1 MDLLSDKEE
10 GRNMIP
16 EVFWEYFHISGGFG
30 DEQGV
35 QDETKEMLAAAE
47 EEGLRRMKENKK
59 YN

>member
-1 MDLLSDKEE
+1 
-10 GRNMIP
+10 MIP

-30 DEQGV
+30 DEQGA

-59 YN
+59 I